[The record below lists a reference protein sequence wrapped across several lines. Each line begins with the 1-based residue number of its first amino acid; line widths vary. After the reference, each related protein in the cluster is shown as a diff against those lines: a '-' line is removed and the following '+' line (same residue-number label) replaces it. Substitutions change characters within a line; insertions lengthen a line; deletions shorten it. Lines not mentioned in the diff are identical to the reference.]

1 MDKQLLD
8 KLIDDEYEIFQGK
21 IVEKL
26 NISGFPT
33 DIKEE
38 ILDMEE
44 KLLIAFMEKPVP
56 LTVNEYDEL
65 CYKDENGDEIVIEPR
80 TNDKEVFSKT
90 LDDVTELLP
99 PCPFDVVCGGN
110 VRKQKEAIAAYKVA
124 IANNFCNNVYKENI
138 NDVIKGYDFDTFRNS
153 SGKTFVDVLEL
164 IQQDS
169 NPSLKLIFTCASLI
183 VTNARQ
189 KNEPAYTGIV
199 SEQDKE
205 ALSVIEK
212 FVALTENECN
222 DTIRKLDSR
231 IERLNCISKKDLT
244 IEKYIKSKG
253 IKLKTLYSITRLNSS
268 DLKQKDVS
276 SIKQLARKLGLKRV
290 KSGELDSDYY
300 ERFVGRLY
308 KKAFRRMVRA
318 LQIKKFKQY
327 TETDDFDNI
336 LNPS

>member
-1 MDKQLLD
+1 MR
-8 KLIDDEYEIFQGK
+8 GK
-21 IVEKL
+21 
-26 NISGFPT
+26 
-33 DIKEE
+33 
-38 ILDMEE
+38 
-44 KLLIAFMEKPVP
+44 
-56 LTVNEYDEL
+56 
-65 CYKDENGDEIVIEPR
+65 
-80 TNDKEVFSKT
+80 
-90 LDDVTELLP
+90 
-99 PCPFDVVCGGN
+99 
-110 VRKQKEAIAAYKVA
+110 
-124 IANNFCNNVYKENI
+124 
-138 NDVIKGYDFDTFRNS
+138 
-153 SGKTFVDVLEL
+153 
-164 IQQDS
+164 
-169 NPSLKLIFTCASLI
+169 
-183 VTNARQ
+183 

-300 ERFVGRLY
+300 ESFVGRLY

>member
-8 KLIDDEYEIFQGK
+8 KLVDDEYEIFQGK
-21 IVEKL
+21 IVEKF

-65 CYKDENGDEIVIEPR
+65 CYNDENGDEIIIEPR

-110 VRKQKEAIAAYKVA
+110 VRKQKEAIAAYKVT

-189 KNEPAYTGIV
+189 KKRA
-199 SEQDKE
+199 
-205 ALSVIEK
+205 
-212 FVALTENECN
+212 
-222 DTIRKLDSR
+222 
-231 IERLNCISKKDLT
+231 
-244 IEKYIKSKG
+244 
-253 IKLKTLYSITRLNSS
+253 SIYWHCLR
-268 DLKQKDVS
+268 
-276 SIKQLARKLGLKRV
+276 ARQR
-290 KSGELDSDYY
+290 S
-300 ERFVGRLY
+300 
-308 KKAFRRMVRA
+308 A
-318 LQIKKFKQY
+318 
-327 TETDDFDNI
+327 
-336 LNPS
+336 